1 MTKRE
6 FVKLKKGDV
15 LLAIR
20 HLLNERGEVD
30 IRENSEWRVEKIE
43 YQPASRQGR
52 KNIQSVKVI
61 NLANGQKHSITR
73 ENSTN
78 FLIYKRRRGPVP
90 KDKIG

>member
-6 FVKLKKGDV
+6 FVKLKKGDI

-20 HLLNERGEVD
+20 HLLNEHGEVT
-30 IRENSEWRVEKIE
+30 INENSEWRVEEVE
-43 YQPASRQGR
+43 YLSTGSQVKKSV
-52 KNIQSVKVI
+52 QSVVMS
-61 NLANGQKHSITR
+61 NLTNGQKYSITK

-90 KDKIG
+90 KDKIE

>member
-20 HLLNERGEVD
+20 HILDDEGQVT
-30 IRENSEWRVEKIE
+30 ISENSEWRVIKIDHL
-43 YQPASRQGR
+43 PIQGES
-52 KNIQSVKVI
+52 KKTTKAIEVI
-61 NLANGQKHSITR
+61 NLSAPQKLIMTK

-78 FLIYKRRRGPVP
+78 FVVYKRRRGPVP
-90 KDKIG
+90 KKEM